1 MKKKYL
7 FLTIIVLL
15 LTSCKT
21 KTYTVTFVD
30 DNKELSNIVVKKG
43 DNIEEIDVPEKE
55 GYIFLNWLKDGLD
68 YDTSTPITEDITL
81 TATWV
86 EEPDIPITHK
96 VTFDFG
102 TFKKTQTI
110 IDGELA
116 TEPKEIPKKE
126 KYTFIGWYY
135 NDELYDFNTK
145 VDKDITVLAK
155 YEKTRLTINYDLDGG
170 SGTIKVEIDKGTI
183 PEIPKTPNKFGYTF
197 KYWTLNNE
205 EYKFDTPLYEDTTIK
220 AIYEANTYV
229 RVSFNTSGGNTI
241 SSKMLI
247 QGDTLKELPT
257 PKKEGF
263 IFKYWSYNDKE
274 FDINTKIENDITL
287 IAIYEKDKETT

>member
-1 MKKKYL
+1 MA
-7 FLTIIVLL
+7 
-15 LTSCKT
+15 
-21 KTYTVTFVD
+21 D
-30 DNKELSNIVVKKG
+30 
-43 DNIEEIDVPEKE
+43 
-55 GYIFLNWLKDGLD
+55 
-68 YDTSTPITEDITL
+68 
-81 TATWV
+81 
-86 EEPDIPITHK
+86 K

-145 VDKDITVLAK
+145 VNKDITVLAK

-183 PEIPKTPNKFGYTF
+183 PEIPKTPNKFGYSF

-247 QGDTLKELPT
+247 QGDALKELPT